1 MDRGPMPTREKT
13 PAPVPS
19 IQEARR
25 AMYRQQLLAAA
36 EHEFGRAGFDRVRM
50 EKIAA
55 TAGVSLATVY
65 KTFAGKADL
74 WDALHAERMEALL
87 ASVAGATPAEGSALD
102 RLLAGIAEVGRFLA
116 GHDDYLDLN
125 LRVGF
130 GWASSADEGRG
141 VQRTVWSAGL
151 EMIAAGIEAAIAE
164 GSVREIRPRVAAGMV
179 VSALQVWLSEWV
191 GSGRDRDA
199 DDVIDEMTL
208 RLRWLLTGGD

>member
-1 MDRGPMPTREKT
+1 MPTKERGQ
-13 PAPVPS
+13 APVPS

-25 AMYRQQLLAAA
+25 AMYRQQILAAA
-36 EHEFGRAGFDRVRM
+36 EHEFGRAGFDQVRM
-50 EKIAA
+50 ETIAA

-65 KTFAGKADL
+65 KTFSGKAEI

-87 ASVAGATPAEGSALD
+87 ASVAAATPDDGPALD
-102 RLLAGIAEVGRFLA
+102 RLLAGIAAVGRFLA
-116 GHDDYLDLN
+116 GHDDYLALN
-125 LRVGF
+125 LQVGF

-151 EMIAAGIEAAIAE
+151 EMIASGIEAAIAE

-179 VSALQVWLSEWV
+179 VSALQVWLSEWA

-199 DDVIDEMTL
+199 DEVIDEMAL
-208 RLRWLLTGGD
+208 RLRWLLAGGG